1 MKFKGVAAVL
11 FVSVHY
17 KRRLKP
23 AATRVT
29 PVTEE
34 LLLQSVLY

>member
-1 MKFKGVAAVL
+1 MKFKGVAATFRLGVL

-23 AATRVT
+23 AATKMH
-29 PVTEE
+29 
-34 LLLQSVLY
+34 L